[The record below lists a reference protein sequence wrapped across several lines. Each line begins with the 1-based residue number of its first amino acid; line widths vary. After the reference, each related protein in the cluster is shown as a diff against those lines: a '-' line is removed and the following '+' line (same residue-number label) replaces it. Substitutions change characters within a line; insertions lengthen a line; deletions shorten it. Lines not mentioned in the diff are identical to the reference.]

1 MKKTITISLIALA
14 VISIIM
20 IAINFAYIL
29 SMPAHADA
37 SNYTFRFYRQPSAEV
52 IASQTSVNVGSGFTI
67 NGGSVIYTRLY
78 VNVTNNVRRL
88 QARTADNSSIHTFS
102 ANDTIFFPE
111 GLSRASTAAQ
121 AVVNDAFSFTWAPDS
136 SSPYAWMRSTLQ
148 HLLFGDADGVVISD
162 AAIDLVSV
170 LACLFVVLV
179 PFVVVVIV
187 LRMVL
192 Q

>member
-1 MKKTITISLIALA
+1 MKKTITIALVALA

-20 IAINFAYIL
+20 IALNLIYIFAL
-29 SMPAHADA
+29 PAHADA
-37 SNYTFRFYRQPSAEV
+37 SNYTFRFVRQPSADV
-52 IASQTSVNVGSGFTI
+52 IASQTSVNVGAGFTV
-67 NGGSVIYTRLY
+67 NGGTVIYTRLY

-111 GLSRASTAAQ
+111 GYSRASAGAQ
-121 AVVNDAFSFTWAPDS
+121 AVVNDAFVYSWAPDT

-170 LACLFVVLV
+170 LACLFVILV
-179 PFVVVVIV
+179 PFFLVIFV